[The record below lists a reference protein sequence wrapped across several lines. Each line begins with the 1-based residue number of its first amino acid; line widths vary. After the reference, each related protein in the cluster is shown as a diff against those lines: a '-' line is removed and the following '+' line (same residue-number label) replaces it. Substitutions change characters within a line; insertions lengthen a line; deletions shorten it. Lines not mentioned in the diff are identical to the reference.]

1 MNLPYIDI
9 PLTPRPKLPLLLV
22 IAVASLPRPLA
33 CSVCTHLARVG
44 ARVGVKARA
53 RARARVRIRVGAG
66 ARASVRGTRVVSL
79 PTVMERCV
87 SPPEM
92 SAWKS
97 LQRWVVG

>member
-1 MNLPYIDI
+1 MCRLCG
-9 PLTPRPKLPLLLV
+9 RERHLV
-22 IAVASLPRPLA
+22 
-33 CSVCTHLARVG
+33 
-44 ARVGVKARA
+44 RVGVRVGVRVWGGARA